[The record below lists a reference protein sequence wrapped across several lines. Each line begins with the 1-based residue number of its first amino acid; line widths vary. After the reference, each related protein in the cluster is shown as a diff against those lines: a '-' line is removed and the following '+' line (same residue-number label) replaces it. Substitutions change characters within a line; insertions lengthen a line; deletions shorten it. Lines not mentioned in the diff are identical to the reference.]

1 LSNRLAEKP
10 PSIQGLT
17 YIRLI
22 GSGGFADVYLYEQD
36 FPRRR
41 VAVKV
46 LRQKIVE
53 KEVRASFVR
62 ETDVMAQMGSHPAI
76 LTIYQ
81 AGVAAD
87 GRAYLISELC
97 EPVPARTWRQDPL
110 SVERVLEIGVNLASA
125 LETLHRN
132 NLIHRDIKPSNILS
146 TQYGHTVLA
155 DFGVASMLQA
165 DSDSEER
172 AVSVPWSAPEVV
184 ALRTAGT
191 VASEIWSL
199 GATLYSLLSGRSP
212 FETTDGSSNSTEA
225 LKKRIMKA
233 VIPPIGV
240 AGVPKLVEPVLFHAM
255 AKDPTERFDSMQEF
269 AMALNEVQMAIGV
282 RSTPLNFPISDSG
295 KFATVC
301 SKKDDTLDVVYI
313 ETKKKRPK
321 KKTRDVIFKTNE
333 KREVR
338 SRLKDISP
346 VNLILGAAAALGF
359 TVALVFFLV
368 VGV

>member
-1 LSNRLAEKP
+1 MSNRLAEKP

-155 DFGVASMLQA
+155 DFGVASMIQA
-165 DSDSEER
+165 DSDSEEH

-225 LKKRIMKA
+225 LKKRIVKA

-240 AGVPKLVEPVLFHAM
+240 AGVPQLVESVLFHAM

-269 AMALNEVQMAIGV
+269 AMALNEAQMAIGM

-295 KFATVC
+295 KFASVA
-301 SKKDDTLDVVYI
+301 SKEAEPLDVVYI

-368 VGV
+368 VGA

>member
-1 LSNRLAEKP
+1 MNNRLAEKP

-36 FPRRR
+36 FPKRR

-53 KEVRASFVR
+53 KDVRAAFVR
-62 ETDVMAQMGSHPAI
+62 ETDVMAQMATHPSI

-81 AGVAAD
+81 AGVSAD

-132 NLIHRDIKPSNILS
+132 NRIHRDIKPSNVLS

-155 DFGVASMLQA
+155 DFGVASMIQT
-165 DSDSEER
+165 DSVSEEQ
-172 AVSVPWSAPEVV
+172 AISVPWSAPEVV
-184 ALRTAGT
+184 ALRTPGT

-212 FETTDGSSNSTEA
+212 FETTDGTPNSTEA
-225 LKKRIMKA
+225 LKKRIVKA
-233 VIPPIGV
+233 IIPPIGV
-240 AGVPKLVEPVLFHAM
+240 AGVPQLVESVLFHAM
-255 AKDPTERFDSMQEF
+255 AKDPAERFGSMQEF
-269 AMALNEVQMAIGV
+269 AMALNEVQMAIGM
-282 RSTPLNFPISDSG
+282 RSTPLNFPISTAG
-295 KFATVC
+295 KFE
-301 SKKDDTLDVVYI
+301 TLDSDNTDPFEVVYV
-313 ETKKKRPK
+313 ETDKKRPN
-321 KKTRDVIFKTNE
+321 KKTRDVVFKANE
-333 KREVR
+333 KVEVR

-346 VNLILGAAAALGF
+346 VNLILGAAAILGF
-359 TVALVFFLV
+359 AVALVFFLV
-368 VGV
+368 VGA

>member
-1 LSNRLAEKP
+1 MSNRLAEKP

-53 KEVRASFVR
+53 KEVRAAFVR
-62 ETDVMAQMGSHPAI
+62 ETDVMAQLGSHPAI

-132 NLIHRDIKPSNILS
+132 NRIHRDIKPSNILS

-155 DFGVASMLQA
+155 DFGVASMIQVE
-165 DSDSEER
+165 SDSKEQ
-172 AVSVPWSAPEVV
+172 AISVPWSAPEVI
-184 ALRTAGT
+184 ADRTPGT
-191 VASEIWSL
+191 VASEVWSL

-233 VIPPIGV
+233 IIPSIGV
-240 AGVPKLVEPVLFHAM
+240 AGVPQMFESVIFHAM
-255 AKDPTERFDSMQEF
+255 AKEPAERFGSMQEF
-269 AMALNEVQMAIGV
+269 AMALNEVQMAIGL
-282 RSTPLNFPISDSG
+282 RTTPLNFPISQSG
-295 KFATVC
+295 KFESVDSGNSDALEVVFVDP
-301 SKKDDTLDVVYI
+301 KKA
-313 ETKKKRPK
+313 RPK
-321 KKTRDVIFKTNE
+321 KKTKEVIFKTNE
-333 KREVR
+333 KVEIK
-338 SRLKDISP
+338 SRLKAVSP
-346 VNLILGAAAALGF
+346 VNLILGAAALLGF
-359 TVALVFFLV
+359 AVALVFFLV

>member
-46 LRQKIVE
+46 LRQKIVD
-53 KEVRASFVR
+53 KEVRAAFVR
-62 ETDVMAQMGSHPAI
+62 ETDVMAQMATHPAI

-132 NLIHRDIKPSNILS
+132 NRIHRDIKPSNILS

-155 DFGVASMLQA
+155 DFGVASMIQA
-165 DSDSEER
+165 DSDSEEQ
-172 AVSVPWSAPEVV
+172 AISVPWSAPEVV
-184 ALRTAGT
+184 ALRTPGT
-191 VASEIWSL
+191 VASEVWSL

-233 VIPPIGV
+233 IIPSIGT
-240 AGVPKLVEPVLFHAM
+240 AGVPQIVESAIFHAM
-255 AKDPTERFDSMQEF
+255 AKDPSERFGSMQEF
-269 AMALNEVQMAIGV
+269 AMALNEVQMDIGL
-282 RSTPLNFPISDSG
+282 RSTPLNFPISQSG
-295 KFATVC
+295 KFESVDSDNTEALEVVFVDP
-301 SKKDDTLDVVYI
+301 KKA
-313 ETKKKRPK
+313 RPK
-321 KKTRDVIFKTNE
+321 KKTRDVVFKTNE
-333 KREVR
+333 KVEIK

-346 VNLILGAAAALGF
+346 VNLILGAAAVIGF
-359 TVALVFFLV
+359 AVALVFFLV
-368 VGV
+368 VGA